1 MTNFSL
7 ISLRLYV
14 TAACEFARGGREE
27 GSGGGLGGGT
37 RKEAVWALRLLTF
50 FISVLHCQQYLLSP
64 NTARFQ
70 VAAHGS
76 YVIKAKSGTAG
87 EIFASC

>member
-27 GSGGGLGGGT
+27 GSGGLGGGT

-87 EIFASC
+87 ESFASC

>member
-1 MTNFSL
+1 M
-7 ISLRLYV
+7 
-14 TAACEFARGGREE
+14 
-27 GSGGGLGGGT
+27 GGGGGGGGAGT

>member
-27 GSGGGLGGGT
+27 GSGGLGGGT

>member
-14 TAACEFARGGREE
+14 TAACEFARGGRED
-27 GSGGGLGGGT
+27 GSGGLGGGT

>member
-14 TAACEFARGGREE
+14 TAACEFARGGREW
-27 GSGGGLGGGT
+27 GVGVGGGT